1 MQKRI
6 HHKDPLGLA
15 YKAYLDGNA
24 QAYFTL
30 HSDMFDDDEVQVSY
44 FFREYADMPEI
55 EKCAL
60 HNAFGKVLDVGAGS
74 GSHSLYLQEKGYD
87 VTALD
92 ISPLACEVMNRRG
105 VQSVVCQDFF
115 SYSDQRFDT
124 LLFLMNGIG
133 LIESCS
139 NFPSFF
145 ASASKLLHEDGC
157 IILDS
162 SDLLYLFEEDDGSF
176 AVPLGDTY
184 YGEVSFRVGYDT
196 YISDTFKWVYVDFQ
210 TLSDAATRA
219 GFTCELLQEGEHYDY
234 VARLCKK

>member
-1 MQKRI
+1 MEKCV
-6 HHKDPLGLA
+6 HHNDPLGLA
-15 YKAYLDGNA
+15 YKAYLDGNV

-30 HSDMFDDDEVQVSY
+30 HSDMFDDDEVSVSY
-44 FFREYADMPEI
+44 FFRDYADMPEI

-60 HNAFGKVLDVGAGS
+60 HNAYGKVLDVGAGT
-74 GSHSLYLQEKGYD
+74 GSHSLYLQENGYD

-105 VQSVVCQDFF
+105 VRSVVCQDFF
-115 SYSDQRFDT
+115 SYSGQRFDT

-133 LIESCS
+133 LIESCG

-145 ASASKLLHEDGC
+145 ASVSELLREGGC
-157 IILDS
+157 IIIDS

-184 YGEVSFRVGYDT
+184 YGEVSFQVSYDT
-196 YISDTFKWVYVDFQ
+196 YISDAFRWVYVDFQ
-210 TLSDAATRA
+210 TLCDAANSA
-219 GFTCELLQEGEHYDY
+219 GFACELLQEGKHYDY
-234 VARLCKK
+234 VARLYKK